1 MKVKGKYV
9 YESLDREGLED
20 IAKQLVGKPLTLDFG
35 KVIGKVLSATV
46 VDDHIEYKARVD
58 DKPTIKQIVET
69 PPAMKRLYRRRKLI
83 KVEEEG

>member
-9 YESLDREGLED
+9 YESLDREGLEE
-20 IAKQLVGKPLTLDFG
+20 IAKQLVSKPLTLDFG

-69 PPAMKRLYRRRKLI
+69 PTAIKRLYRRRKFI
-83 KVEEEG
+83 KGAKKG

>member
-69 PPAMKRLYRRRKLI
+69 PTAIKRLYRRRKFI
-83 KVEEEG
+83 KGAKKG